1 MKASKLIVLVGG
13 VLGIIA
19 FFLPLVAINRPDFH
33 GTASAFQVVKGI
45 DAGAVRT
52 FIYAVFTPALVF
64 AIVGGLALRRGAFGR
79 GAGTLALVFGLLGLA
94 VTALLKSAA
103 EGDAGIGL
111 TLLLVGCL
119 AGTVGGILG
128 IAKPER
134 AGMLAAG

>member
-13 VLGIIA
+13 ILGLIA
-19 FFLPLVAINRPDFH
+19 FFLPLVSINRPDFH

-52 FIYAVFTPALVF
+52 FIYAVFTPAIVF
-64 AIVGGLALRRGAFGR
+64 ALVGGLALRKGAFGR
-79 GAGTLALVFGLLGLA
+79 GAGTLALIFGLLGLG

-103 EGDAGIGL
+103 EGDAGVGL
-111 TLLLVGCL
+111 TLLLVGCI

-134 AGMLAAG
+134 ALAA

>member
-13 VLGIIA
+13 VLGLIA
-19 FFLPLVAINRPDFH
+19 FFLPLVSINRPDFH

-52 FIYAVFTPALVF
+52 FIYAVFAPALVF
-64 AIVGGLALRRGAFGR
+64 ALVGGLALRKGSFGR
-79 GAGTLALVFGLLGLA
+79 GAGTLALIFGLLGLA

-111 TLLLVGCL
+111 TLLLVGCV

-134 AGMLAAG
+134 ALAA

>member
-19 FFLPLVAINRPDFH
+19 FFLPLVSINRPDFH

-52 FIYAVFTPALVF
+52 FVYVVFAPALLL
-64 AIVGGLALRRGAFGR
+64 ALVGGLATRRGSFGR
-79 GAGTLALVFGLLGLA
+79 GAGALSLVFGLLGLA
-94 VTALLKSAA
+94 IAALLKSAA

-111 TLLLVGCL
+111 TLLLVTGI

-128 IAKPER
+128 LAKPER
-134 AGMLAAG
+134 AALPA

>member
-13 VLGIIA
+13 ILGLIA
-19 FFLPLVAINRPDFH
+19 FFLPLVSINRPDFH

-52 FIYAVFTPALVF
+52 FIYAVFAPAVVF
-64 AIVGGLALRRGAFGR
+64 ALIGGLALRKGAFGR
-79 GAGTLALVFGLLGLA
+79 GAGTLAMIFGLLGLG

-134 AGMLAAG
+134 ALAA